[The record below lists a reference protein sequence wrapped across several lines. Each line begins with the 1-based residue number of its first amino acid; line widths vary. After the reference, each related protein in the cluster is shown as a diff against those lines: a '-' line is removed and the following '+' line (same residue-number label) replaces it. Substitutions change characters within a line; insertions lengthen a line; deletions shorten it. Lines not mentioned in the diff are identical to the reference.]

1 MQQRGIRM
9 RYLSLYAFYFVYFIT
24 LGMSTFIPKYYGEI
38 GMTNG
43 QIGILGSIPTV
54 VALIISPL
62 LGTLTDRV
70 ARKRDLLA
78 ALIVLMAVSYFVVPY
93 STGFLTLLAAVSIY
107 TLASNNTLPLMNSIA
122 IEYTSQI
129 GKPYGPIR
137 LSGTVGYQLG
147 ALLVGF
153 VLSGS
158 LKSLFPMMSAVLL
171 IACFGTLAMPNV
183 KGHQHRQARVPLTRL
198 FADPHLRLLYLM
210 VFFSTVSTQFYMAF
224 YTKHLGDLGMSNAIT
239 SLITILSVALELP
252 FLYFGDRIYRKTSI
266 WNWLLIGMLAN
277 GIRWLG
283 LAVSKSALLNIVF
296 QIPCV
301 TVLACFEFF
310 PALYLNERVSSE
322 LSGGAQSMLS
332 LVSFGAAKIVGALIG
347 GQICQFTGI
356 PTLFAFFGIWMLA
369 GCALFW
375 RPTRRLS
382 NPKTI

>member
-1 MQQRGIRM
+1 M
-9 RYLSLYAFYFVYFIT
+9 RYLSLYAFYFVYFIS
-24 LGMSTFIPKYYGEI
+24 LGMSTFIPKFYGEI
-38 GMTNG
+38 GMTNS
-43 QIGILGSIPTV
+43 QIGILGSIPTI
-54 VALIISPL
+54 VALVISPM

-70 ARKRDLLA
+70 SRKRYMVTV
-78 ALIVLMAVSYFVVPY
+78 LIILMAISYFLVPY
-93 STGFLTLLAAVSIY
+93 STNFLVLLAVVSVY
-107 TLASNNTLPLMNSIA
+107 TLASNNTLPLTNSIA

-147 ALLVGF
+147 ALLIGF
-153 VLSGS
+153 LLSDS

-171 IACFGTLAMPNV
+171 ITCLSTLALPNV
-183 KGHQHRQARVPLTRL
+183 KGHQHKQAKVPLTRL

-210 VFFSTVSTQFYMAF
+210 VFFSTISTQFYMAF
-224 YTKHLGDLGMSNAIT
+224 YTKHLGDLGMSNTIT

-266 WNWLLIGMLAN
+266 WNWLLIGMFCN
-277 GIRWLG
+277 GVRWLG
-283 LAVSKSALLNIVF
+283 LAVSKSALLNILF
-296 QIPCV
+296 QLPAV

-310 PALYLNERVSSE
+310 PALYLSEHVSSE

-332 LVSFGAAKIVGALIG
+332 LVSFGAAKVVGALIG

-356 PTLFAFFGIWMLA
+356 PALFAFFGVWMLA

-375 RPTRRLS
+375 RPAHRLDQ
-382 NPKTI
+382 